1 MRVSALATALLL
13 GASAA
18 ALAQMPQMP
27 QLPLQSTP
35 QIPIPVPGAVAPAA
49 APAPVARA
57 GGMLVNR
64 DGREIGSVALV
75 EGPRG
80 VVINVQVREGGL
92 APGRKGIHIHSVGTC
107 ADGAAGFVASGAHLG
122 APGLAHGLLNATG
135 DYGDLPNL
143 IVGRDGSVEVEM
155 FSNLISI
162 GGASGRGTLLDADG
176 AAIVVHQNPDDHA
189 SQPIGG
195 AGPRLACAVIQ
206 RQ

>member
-1 MRVSALATALLL
+1 MRIQALATTFLL
-13 GASAA
+13 GMSAVA
-18 ALAQMPQMP
+18 FAQMPPAIQIP
-27 QLPLQSTP
+27 ATP
-35 QIPIPVPGAVAPAA
+35 QIPTLPSPAAAPAP

-57 GGMLVNR
+57 GGMIMNR
-64 DGREIGSVALV
+64 EGREIGSVALV

-92 APGRKGIHIHSVGTC
+92 APGRKGIHVHSVGTC

-122 APGLAHGLLNATG
+122 APGLPHGLLNSTG

-143 IVGRDGSVEVEM
+143 IVRRDGSVEVEM

-206 RQ
+206 RQN

>member
-1 MRVSALATALLL
+1 
-13 GASAA
+13 
-18 ALAQMPQMP
+18 
-27 QLPLQSTP
+27 
-35 QIPIPVPGAVAPAA
+35 
-49 APAPVARA
+49 
-57 GGMLVNR
+57 MLVNR

-80 VVINVQVREGGL
+80 VVVNVQVREGGL

-122 APGLAHGLLNATG
+122 APGLLHGLLNSTG

-176 AAIVVHQNPDDHA
+176 AALVVHQNPDDHA

>member
-1 MRVSALATALLL
+1 MRH
-13 GASAA
+13 A
-18 ALAQMPQMP
+18 ALAAFLATLAAAASAQTP
-27 QLPLQSTP
+27 QLPQIPALP
-35 QIPIPVPGAVAPAA
+35 QIPGVPAAAPAAAPA

-57 GGMLVNR
+57 GGAILNR
-64 DGREIGSVALV
+64 DGREIGTVALV

-80 VVINVQVREGGL
+80 VVLNIVVREGGL
-92 APGRKGIHIHSVGTC
+92 PPGRKGIHIHSVGTC

-122 APGLAHGLLNATG
+122 APGLPHGLLNTTG

-143 IVGRDGSVEVEM
+143 IVARDGSAEVEM
-155 FSNLISI
+155 FTSLVSI

-195 AGPRLACAVIQ
+195 AGPRLACANIQ
-206 RQ
+206 RQN

>member
-1 MRVSALATALLL
+1 MRIPALALAV
-13 GASAA
+13 AA
-18 ALAQMPQMP
+18 GLSLPALAQMPQMP
-27 QLPLQSTP
+27 NVPQLPV
-35 QIPIPVPGAVAPAA
+35 QIPGAPQAAPAA

-57 GGMLVNR
+57 GGTFVNR
-64 DGREIGSVALV
+64 EGREIGTVALV

-80 VVINVQVREGGL
+80 VAINIQIREGGL
-92 APGRKGIHIHSVGTC
+92 LPGRKGIHIHSVGTC

-143 IVGRDGSVEVEM
+143 IVHRDGSVEVEM
-155 FSNLISI
+155 FSTLVSI
-162 GGASGRGTLLDADG
+162 GGVSGRGTLLDADG
-176 AAIVVHQNPDDHA
+176 AALVVHQNPDDHT

-195 AGPRLACAVIQ
+195 AGPRIACATIQ